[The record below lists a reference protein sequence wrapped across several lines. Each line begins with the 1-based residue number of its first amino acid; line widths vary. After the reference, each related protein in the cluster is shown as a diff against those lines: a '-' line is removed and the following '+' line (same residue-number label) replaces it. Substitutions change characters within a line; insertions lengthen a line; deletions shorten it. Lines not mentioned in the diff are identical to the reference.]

1 LSDKAKILL
10 VDDRPENLIALRG
23 LLKGLDAD
31 VYDVGT
37 GPEAL
42 ELLLNN
48 EFALAVLDVQMPGM
62 DGYELA
68 ELMRGNSRTRPVPI
82 IFVTAGSH
90 SRANTF
96 RGYESG
102 AVDFLNKPLDPYVVK
117 SKVEV
122 FLELARH
129 SRIVR
134 EQLEETRKALASRD
148 EALGEAREALQSRDE
163 FFSIASHELK
173 TPLTSLLLQLQLLN
187 RQLSRPEGTGSPE
200 AVAKAGASVKG
211 AIEQAGRLSRLVDEL
226 LDLTHIRLGKLSL
239 SKSNVNICQV
249 ARDVF
254 DRLKPMAQQKNVPF
268 EFEAPRE
275 ILGTWDPVRLEQIF
289 SNLLTNALKYAG
301 GTATRMRVFLSSDEN
316 VVCVS
321 VKDEGPGIAH
331 SMQEKIFERFER
343 ATADNQV
350 SGLGLGLYITRQIAR
365 AHGGNIT
372 VVSEEGKGCEFVITL
387 PRISN
392 EDDSPKT

>member
-10 VDDRPENLIALRG
+10 VDDRPENLVALRG
-23 LLKGLDAD
+23 LLKGLDAE

-37 GPEAL
+37 GSGAL
-42 ELLLNN
+42 ELLLNH

-129 SRIVR
+129 SRLVR
-134 EQLEETRKALASRD
+134 EQLEETRKALTSRD
-148 EALGEAREALQSRDE
+148 DALNEAREALQTRDE

-173 TPLTSLLLQLQLLN
+173 TPLTSLLLQLQLLS
-187 RQLSRPEGTGSPE
+187 RQLSRSSGTDLPE
-200 AVAKAGASVKG
+200 AVSKAGAGVKG
-211 AIEQAGRLSRLVDEL
+211 AIEQAVRLSRLVDEL

-254 DRLKPMAQQKNVPF
+254 DRLSPMAQQKHVPF
-268 EFEAPRE
+268 AFDAPRE
-275 ILGTWDPVRLEQIF
+275 IFGDWDPVRLEQVF

-301 GTATRMRVFLSSDEN
+301 GSATRMRVFLTEDEN
-316 VVCVS
+316 VVAVS
-321 VKDEGPGIAH
+321 VKDEGPGIAL

-343 ATADNQV
+343 ATSDNQV

-372 VVSEEGKGCEFVITL
+372 VKSEEGRGCEFVVSL
-387 PRISN
+387 PLTN
-392 EDDSPKT
+392 G

>member
-1 LSDKAKILL
+1 VSEKSKILL
-10 VDDRPENLIALRG
+10 VDDRPENLVALRA
-23 LLKGLDAD
+23 LLKGLDAE
-31 VYDVGT
+31 VFESST
-37 GPEAL
+37 GAEAL
-42 ELLLNN
+42 ELLLNH
-48 EFALAVLDVQMPGM
+48 EFALAVVDVQMPAM

-129 SRIVR
+129 SRLVR
-134 EQLEETRKALASRD
+134 EQLEETRKALTSRD
-148 EALGEAREALQSRDE
+148 EALAEAREALQSRDE

-173 TPLTSLLLQLQLLN
+173 TPLTSLLLQLQLIV
-187 RQLSRPEGTGSPE
+187 RQLGRPGVPTPE
-200 AVAKAGASVKG
+200 AMKKSSDGVKG
-211 AIEQAGRLSRLVDEL
+211 AIDQAGRLARLVDEL

-239 SKSNVNICQV
+239 SPQEVNICQL
-249 ARDVF
+249 ASTVF
-254 DRLKPMAQQKNVPF
+254 ERLQPLAQQKGVAF
-268 EFEAPRE
+268 TFEAPKE

-289 SNLLTNALKYAG
+289 SNLLSNALKYGEGAP
-301 GTATRMRVFLSSDEN
+301 TRMRVYLTPDEQT
-316 VVCVS
+316 VCVS
-321 VKDEGPGIAH
+321 VKDTGPGIPLAL
-331 SMQEKIFERFER
+331 QEKIFERFER

-365 AHGGNIT
+365 AHGGDVT
-372 VVSEEGKGCEFVITL
+372 VDSEEGKGSEFLVTL
-387 PRISN
+387 PLKMVEQSA
-392 EDDSPKT
+392 